1 MTPVAPVSA
10 ELLIPANADQGARP
24 IPWAETRSRLA
35 EASTY
40 WLAVW
45 VDDALHSTTNPGVRK
60 GRNLAG
66 DPRCCVAAHGD
77 RYGPRSTR
85 WEFAASARLGAG
97 S

>member
-35 EASTY
+35 DASTY
-40 WLAVW
+40 WLATVHR
-45 VDDALHSTTNPGVRK
+45 D
-60 GRNLAG
+60 GRPQQRPVLVVVFG
-66 DPRCCVAAHGD
+66 FGTEDD
-77 RYGPRSTR
+77 RYRPRSTR